1 MSEVVTNE
9 NASATGAQSTLQ
21 AATDALNSLSF
32 IETSSTTTYGI
43 PKYTTWVRVLEDVDD
58 WDQTVVESYG
68 RPGLKLR
75 AGDILKV
82 EERLPQND
90 FWVGSNG
97 KDIGLFPIDPRLA
110 PVVYSKVIG
119 LYDNTADLEEGDVP
133 FRAGQVM
140 DVVSMPSNWWVRV
153 NFDDRIPS
161 RDGKQRLEG
170 TVPFTLT
177 EPVPPEGM
185 SDNPKPE
192 CDPDAIDKHPRWE
205 NVPEFNVRVLCT
217 YKAQSEREVDL
228 ETNDI
233 VVVTKVWASVWYYGS
248 TNGRFGRVSTNH
260 VSKNLTMSTRPPYH
274 RYYVRAM
281 WDRTPGVPGQ
291 LDIVLNEV
299 IEVIWINSNGW
310 WEGRSR
316 DGKRQ
321 GLFPASYVRRVADA
335 PNMDGR

>member
-1 MSEVVTNE
+1 MSEVITNE

-21 AATDALNSLSF
+21 AATDALNLLSF
-32 IETSSTTTYGI
+32 IETSSTTTTYGI

-97 KDIGLFPIDPRLA
+97 KDA

-140 DVVSMPSNWWVRV
+140 DVISMPSNWWVRV
-153 NFDDRIPS
+153 SFDDRIS
-161 RDGKQRLEG
+161 SKNGKQRLEG

-205 NVPEFNVRVLCT
+205 NVPEFDVRVLCT

-291 LDIVLNEV
+291 LDIILNEV